1 MSKMNFS
8 SPLSSSSDM
17 LTESLL
23 QSPLTVGLTAVVA
36 GIFSLF
42 VYLVSTQTKIHK
54 QAPAFTSDTH
64 WFFGSLGFTTRPW

>member
-1 MSKMNFS
+1 
-8 SPLSSSSDM
+8 M
-17 LTESLL
+17 LTDSF

-42 VYLVSTQTKIHK
+42 VYIVSTQAKIHK

-64 WFFGSLGFTTRPW
+64 WFFGSLGFTTRPWYVSPELVSAGFNPY